1 MDVQGSVQNHNNMKS
16 AITLF
21 LLLLS
26 FVCWSQYPE
35 GDMINFYGKTTRMN
49 LKDSTEKPLD
59 GVKIEFW
66 SNAELLGEFTTV
78 KKGGYTYNLPF
89 RKSYTVKFIAD
100 QYVTKIIEVG
110 IDRFYDEADKRGL
123 KMQIDVAL
131 FKDSGFMGL
140 DFMREVPVAKAEYI
154 PRKKTLVWD
163 DKYRKNIQVRMVS
176 VLKAYGY

>member
-1 MDVQGSVQNHNNMKS
+1 MQNHNNMKS
-16 AITLF
+16 TITLF

-66 SNAELLGEFTTV
+66 SGGELLGEFTSIKRGT
-78 KKGGYTYNLPF
+78 YSYNLPF
-89 RKSYTVKFIAD
+89 RKSYTVKYLAG
-100 QYVTKIIEVG
+100 QYVTKMIEV
-110 IDRFYDEADKRGL
+110 DLNKFYDEAERRGL

-140 DFMREVPVAKAEYI
+140 DFMKEVPVAKAEYI

-163 DKYRKNIQVRMVS
+163 DKYRKNIQARMVS

>member
-1 MDVQGSVQNHNNMKS
+1 MNCT
-16 AITLF
+16 IILLILLF
-21 LLLLS
+21 S
-26 FVCWSQYPE
+26 SVCWSQYPE

-66 SNAELLGEFTTV
+66 SGGELLGEFKTI
-78 KKGGYTYNLPF
+78 KKGAYNYNLPF
-89 RKSYTVKFIAD
+89 RKSYIVKYIAD
-100 QYVTKIIEVG
+100 QYVTKMIEVHL
-110 IDRFYDEADKRGL
+110 DKFYDEADRRGL

-140 DFMREVPVAKAEYI
+140 DFLKEVPVAKAQYI

-163 DKYRKNIQVRMVS
+163 DKYRKNIQARMVS

>member
-1 MDVQGSVQNHNNMKS
+1 MKLS
-16 AITLF
+16 ITLLLF
-21 LLLLS
+21 LMS
-26 FVCWSQYPE
+26 ITAWCQYPE
-35 GDMINFYGKTTRMN
+35 GEMINFYGKITRMN

-66 SNAELLGEFTTV
+66 SSGELLGEFTSI

-89 RKSYTVKFIAD
+89 RKTYTVKYIAN
-100 QYVTKIIEVG
+100 QYVTKIIEVD
-110 IDRFYDEADKRGL
+110 IDKFYDEADKRGL

-131 FKDSGFMGL
+131 FKDSGFLGL
-140 DFMREVPVAKAEYI
+140 DFMKEVPVAKAEYI

-163 DKYRKNIQVRMVS
+163 DKYRKNIQARMVS